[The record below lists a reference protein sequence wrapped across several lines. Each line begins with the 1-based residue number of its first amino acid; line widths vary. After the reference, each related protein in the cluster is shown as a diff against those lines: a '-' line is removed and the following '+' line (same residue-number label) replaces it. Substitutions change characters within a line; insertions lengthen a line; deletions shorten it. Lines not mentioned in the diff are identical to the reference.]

1 MNASRLGR
9 YPLPWIVAAAI
20 AAAVAAAVAV
30 APARAQ
36 PSASSLQ
43 NSISSAQA
51 SEGSLQAGIGADN
64 RAIGAYQG
72 RIDDVQTR
80 LDAIDS
86 SLSIEQ
92 GMLDSLQGRLR
103 AARAQLLALRG
114 RLANDRSVLAAQLV
128 GEYEAAPPDATTVL
142 FSARGFS
149 DLLERVDQ
157 LRMIADR
164 NAQTVTTVRTEQAAV
179 STQAASLAV
188 LEAHQAQV
196 TRSVLVQ
203 HDEVAQLRLS
213 LVDSQLRYTRARD
226 RKSTVLGSLQS
237 HRAALQRQL
246 ASVQAAEAAQAPLSG
261 PVLAPGAGY
270 SGAGFAAHGGDT
282 GFFPAPGTNYSVG
295 EEPAIAARL
304 DAMGKALGLHL
315 IGISGYRSP
324 QHSVEV
330 GGFADDPHTRGE
342 ASDTPGVEGVPE
354 ATLERFGLTRPF
366 PGAAEADHIQLH

>member
-1 MNASRLGR
+1 MNASRRGR
-9 YPLPWIVAAAI
+9 HPLPWIVAGGL
-20 AAAVAAAVAV
+20 AVAV
-30 APARAQ
+30 AATPANAH

-43 NSISSAQA
+43 NSISSNQA

-72 RIDDVQTR
+72 RIDDLQR
-80 LDAIDS
+80 QLDAIDS

-92 GMLDSLQGRLR
+92 DMLNSLQDRLR
-103 AARAQLLALRG
+103 TARAQLLALQG
-114 RLANDRSVLAAQLV
+114 RLANDRTVLAAQLV
-128 GEYEAAPPDATTVL
+128 GEYESAPPDATTVL

-157 LRMIADR
+157 LRMIANR
-164 NAQTVTTVRTEQAAV
+164 NAQTVTTVRAEQAAV
-179 STQAASLAV
+179 GAQAARLAV
-188 LEAHQAQV
+188 LEGHQGQV

-213 LVDSQLRYTRARD
+213 VVDAQLRYTRSRD
-226 RKSTVLGSLQS
+226 RKSAALGSLRS
-237 HRAALQRQL
+237 RRAALQREL
-246 ASVQAAEAAQAPLSG
+246 ASVQATEAAQTPLSG
-261 PVLAPGAGY
+261 SALAPGAGY
-270 SGAGFAAHGGDT
+270 SGGGFAPHGGAT

-295 EEPAIAARL
+295 EEPALAARL
-304 DAMGKALGLHL
+304 DALGKALGLHL

-330 GGFADDPHTRGE
+330 GGFANDPHTRGE

>member
-9 YPLPWIVAAAI
+9 YSLPWIVAAAI
-20 AAAVAAAVAV
+20 AAAVVV

-51 SEGSLQAGIGADN
+51 TEGSLQAGIGADN

-72 RIDDVQTR
+72 RIDDAQTR

-103 AARAQLLALRG
+103 TARAQLLTLQG

-128 GEYEAAPPDATTVL
+128 GEYESAPPDATTVL

-179 STQAASLAV
+179 GRQAASLAV

-213 LVDSQLRYTRARD
+213 LVDSQLSYTRARD
-226 RKSTVLGSLQS
+226 RKSAVLGSLQS

-246 ASVQAAEAAQAPLSG
+246 ASIQATEAAQAPLSG
-261 PVLAPGAGY
+261 SVLAPGAGY
-270 SGAGFAAHGGDT
+270 SGGGFAAHGGDT
-282 GFFPAPGTNYSVG
+282 GFFPAAGTNYSVG

-304 DAMGKALGLHL
+304 DAMAKALGLHL

-366 PGAAEADHIQLH
+366 PGAAEADHIQLL